1 MSIWL
6 SQRIFRELIK
16 QYFLMCL
23 YACFGER
30 LEFELVNCVMQMG
43 LPKVNWYYPIL
54 WVLERKQTD
63 IQRGRGRLNFTPS
76 CWLLPPV
83 IRVLMSLDSHWIST
97 SGSPALWP
105 LNLYHWLSHIYTLHT
120 AGSIGLTKKFIWV
133 FPKDV
138 RIFQPSLSHEP
149 IICNKYLYIC
159 IYSIG
164 SLFLL
169 NPNAVCLPYFL
180 NTWISY
186 LFTFHHLYST
196 KHIVVQSLC
205 PTLCDSMDC
214 SISDFPVLHY
224 LPEFSQAHKY

>member
-1 MSIWL
+1 
-6 SQRIFRELIK
+6 
-16 QYFLMCL
+16 
-23 YACFGER
+23 
-30 LEFELVNCVMQMG
+30 
-43 LPKVNWYYPIL
+43 
-54 WVLERKQTD
+54 
-63 IQRGRGRLNFTPS
+63 
-76 CWLLPPV
+76 
-83 IRVLMSLDSHWIST
+83 MSLDSHWIST
-97 SGSPALWP
+97 SGSPALRP

-120 AGSIGLTKKFIWV
+120 AGSIGLTKKLIWV

-138 RIFQPSLSHEP
+138 RIFQPSLLHEP

-169 NPNAVCLPYFL
+169 NPNAVYLPYFL

-205 PTLCDSMDC
+205 PTLGTPWTAVFQTFLSFTISQSFLRLINIKSMMPFNHL
-214 SISDFPVLHY
+214 IHLVP
-224 LPEFSQAHKY
+224 FSSCL

>member
-1 MSIWL
+1 MPAPAPLSGTILCQQAIVSNAKGLVPSSPTSSLSPQGWL
-6 SQRIFRELIK
+6 VWGLQPLPSSPP
-16 QYFLMCL
+16 
-23 YACFGER
+23 
-30 LEFELVNCVMQMG
+30 LVG
-43 LPKVNWYYPIL
+43 FFIS
-54 WVLERKQTD
+54 VL
-63 IQRGRGRLNFTPS
+63 
-76 CWLLPPV
+76 
-83 IRVLMSLDSHWIST
+83 RVLMSLDSHWIST
-97 SGSPALWP
+97 SGSPALRP

-120 AGSIGLTKKFIWV
+120 AGSIGLTKKLIWV

-138 RIFQPSLSHEP
+138 RIFQPSLLHEP

-169 NPNAVCLPYFL
+169 NPNAVYLPYFL

-205 PTLCDSMDC
+205 PTLCDSINC
-214 SISDFPVLHY
+214 SISDFPVLRY